1 MSTIAL
7 ALLFSTIVSSA
18 ADHSSP
24 NHATWKPDSNWSQFR
39 GPNGCGIAETSSL
52 PTEFS
57 LDKNLKWMTPLS
69 SGHSSPVLGSGKIF
83 LTALENEELLTI
95 CLEQSTG
102 KELWRKAA
110 PRDRKETLDSRNHP
124 ASPSPVVDENRV
136 YVFFPDFGLL
146 AYTQEGDFVWE
157 HKLGPFNNFYGMG
170 ASPIICAGRLVLIC
184 DQNVGSF
191 IAAFDLA
198 TGNELWKVDRPEAT
212 SGHCTPIVYQP
223 QSGDPQIIAIGS
235 FYVTSYAPA
244 TGKKLWWVGGLCFE
258 MKSTPVIGGDTL
270 YINGYGSPMNEEN
283 EKYEIKN
290 FAEVVA
296 SKDGDK
302 DGLLNAKEMPDELAT
317 NFFPA
322 VDLDNNAKLDEKEWQ
337 YFQQSIASKNSMMA
351 IRLGG
356 EGDMTGKNVLWK
368 YFRNIPQLPSPVLY
382 NDHLFMVSDQGI
394 VTCLD
399 PKTGEAL
406 HRGRLQGASGNFYA
420 SPVAADGKL
429 FFITEEGLV
438 AVTDAS
444 DTFKVLAVNDLH
456 ERCYATPAFDQNRVY
471 IRTEKG
477 LYAFGL

>member
-7 ALLFSTIVSSA
+7 VFLFSTIVSTASK
-18 ADHSSP
+18 ADSP
-24 NHATWKPDSNWSQFR
+24 NLAVLIPESNWTQFR
-39 GPNGCGIAETSSL
+39 GPNGCGIAETGAL

-57 LDKNLKWMTPLS
+57 RDKNLKWMTPLP

-110 PRDRKETLDSRNHP
+110 PRDRHETLDPRNHP
-124 ASPSPVVDENRV
+124 ASPSPVVDEKRV

-146 AYTQEGDFVWE
+146 AYTLDGALVWQ
-157 HKLGPFNNFYGMG
+157 HKLGPFNNLYGMG
-170 ASPIICAGRLVLIC
+170 ASPIVAAERLIMVC
-184 DQNVGSF
+184 DQNVGSY

-198 TGNELWKVDRPEAT
+198 TGEQLWKVDRPEAT
-212 SGHCTPIVYQP
+212 SGHCTPIVYRP
-223 QSGDPQIIAIGS
+223 EAGEPQIIAIGS
-235 FYVTSYAPA
+235 FYATAYAPE

-258 MKSTPVIGGDTL
+258 MKSTPVISKDLL
-270 YINGYGSPMNEEN
+270 YINGYGSPMNEQN
-283 EKYEIKN
+283 EKYEIKG

-296 SKDGDK
+296 SKDSDQ
-302 DGLLNAKEMPDELAT
+302 DGLLTLKEMPDELAT

-322 VDLDNNAKLDEKEWQ
+322 VDLDNSGKLDEKEWQ
-337 YFQQSIASKNSMMA
+337 YFQQSLASKNSMMA

-356 EGDMTGKNVLWK
+356 QGDMTGKNVIWK

-382 NDHLFMVSDQGI
+382 NDHLFMISDQGI

-399 PKTGEAL
+399 PKNGEAL
-406 HRGRLQGASGNFYA
+406 QRGRLQGASGNFYA

-429 FFITEEGLV
+429 FFITEQGQV

-444 DTFKVLAVNDLH
+444 DKFKVLAVNDLQ
-456 ERCYATPAFDQNRVY
+456 ERCYATPAFDQNRIY
-471 IRTEKG
+471 IRTENG